1 MLIPVRS
8 KQSKRG
14 ATMKRVIVESPF
26 AGDVERNIAY
36 ARLCLRDC
44 LLKGEAPIASHLLYT
59 QPNVL
64 DDKVPD
70 ERNLGIAAGLMWG
83 CVAETTIVYTDY
95 GMSNGMRLGVQ
106 RAESEGRPIEYRK
119 LFNGMLTPQEQKTLE
134 SYKKIATA
142 RAKTHANPD
151 FWQPEFERFQKLLP
165 NGKVID
171 IGCGSGRDAIL
182 FTVAG
187 YDYTGVDISD
197 EMLSEAKKLVPAAN
211 FVKGNAYS
219 LDFPSQTLDGFWA
232 AASLLHIPKIN
243 ASLVL
248 QEIRRVVRDNGVG
261 FIAMKE
267 GEGEQMVRGSLEG
280 DERFFSFYTDSEFL
294 QLLQNNGFE
303 VIEHLRDTR
312 EYNPPKDLTIWLL
325 YLVRV
330 KHS

>member
-1 MLIPVRS
+1 
-8 KQSKRG
+8 
-14 ATMKRVIVESPF
+14 MKRVIVESPF

-83 CVAETTIVYTDY
+83 CVAEATIVYTDY

-106 RAESEGRPIEYRK
+106 RAESEGRSVEYRK
-119 LFNGMLTPQEQKTLE
+119 LFNGMLTPEEQKTLE
-134 SYKKIATA
+134 SYKRIAAA
-142 RAKTHANPD
+142 RGKTHVNSD
-151 FWQPEFERFQKLLP
+151 FWRPEFEKFSELLP

-171 IGCGSGRDAIL
+171 IGCGSGRDVIL
-182 FTVAG
+182 FTEAG
-187 YDYTGVDISD
+187 YDYAGVDISD

-219 LDFPSQTLDGFWA
+219 LDFPSRTFDGFWA

-243 ASLVL
+243 TSLVL
-248 QEIRRVVRDNGVG
+248 QEIKRVTRVGGIG

-267 GEGEQMVRGSLEG
+267 GEGEQMVQGSLDG
-280 DERFFSFYTDSEFL
+280 DERFFSFYAESEFL
-294 QLLQNNGFE
+294 QLLQSNGFE
-303 VIEHLRDTR
+303 VLEHSRDMR
-312 EYNPPKDLTIWLL
+312 EYNPPKNLTVWLL

-330 KHS
+330 KNS